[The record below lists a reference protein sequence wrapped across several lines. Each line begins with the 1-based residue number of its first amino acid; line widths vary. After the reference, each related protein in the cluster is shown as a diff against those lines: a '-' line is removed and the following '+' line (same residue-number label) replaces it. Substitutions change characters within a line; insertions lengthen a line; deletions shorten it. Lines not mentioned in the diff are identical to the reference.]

1 MSKVYSCEICDKHYK
16 SYMGYWLHNKKKHG
30 KNNNE
35 DQTIELNK
43 TESVNNTVIETPVSA
58 SKKIYACRKCDKVL
72 SCKQSRWKHEQTCKA
87 KENAQNANI
96 KEENGILLKEKNE
109 KIIKDISLVITY
121 A

>member
-1 MSKVYSCEICDKHYK
+1 MSDKNFKCSICNKLYSSNSSLSNHTRIIHGIRKHDIE
-16 SYMGYWLHNKKKHG
+16 KKYECSHC
-30 KNNNE
+30 
-35 DQTIELNK
+35 
-43 TESVNNTVIETPVSA
+43 
-58 SKKIYACRKCDKVL
+58 KKEYTSR
-72 SCKQSRWKHEQTCKA
+72 QSRWKHEQTCKA